1 MNDVFDIC
9 NGRFVAAGINMRNW
23 GKKHDTLTKFL
34 KILQVTEDS
43 YKEEMQ
49 LVREKRKVERKKKSK
64 TKSKKNHHVQ
74 DETEGFYE
82 AGMLDDGSEL
92 HSYEVDPVN
101 DCKVTKMFMATTTLR
116 SWRITVLSTIA
127 LTEKMLNAGYFTVL
141 TGKLNQDPIE
151 VNNKLLFLVHGNV
164 QSLK

>member
-23 GKKHDTLTKFL
+23 GKKHDTLSKFL

-43 YKEEMQ
+43 YKEEMK
-49 LVREKRKVERKKKSK
+49 LVRDKRKMEKKKKK
-64 TKSKKNHHVQ
+64 TTKNKKNQHVP
-74 DETEGFYE
+74 DEMEDFYE
-82 AGMLDDGSEL
+82 AGMLDDESEL
-92 HSYEVDPVN
+92 HCYEVDPVN
-101 DCKVTKMFMATTTLR
+101 NSKVTKMFMATTTLR

-141 TGKLNQDPIE
+141 TGKFNQDPLE
-151 VNNKLLFLVHGNV
+151 VNHD
-164 QSLK
+164 S